1 VERAILHLAVDSF
14 PIEAER
20 LRCPKL
26 AGRPVALAPGDSP
39 RPRVLAASREARA
52 AGVTPGTPLV
62 LARRRCPGL
71 VTLSPDRD
79 LYEGLSESLLGRLRA
94 FAPVI
99 EPGPGS
105 GRFFLDL
112 TGVARRAPDV
122 RDRAARAGRE
132 IESAFRLHPTL
143 GVAGNKLVSRVAA
156 GVLAPDGDLL
166 DVPAGSEAAFLAP
179 LPVGVLPS
187 ARGRAEA
194 ARLHLLNIRL
204 VRDVERLTAVQLR
217 AAFGRLAETL
227 WREARGVDP
236 TPVSPREAAPRAIA
250 EETLARETN
259 DARVLSARV
268 ERLAAEVGAGL
279 RARGQGTRR
288 LTLRASY
295 ADGREE
301 SARRSFPEALRG
313 AAELRAAALALLD
326 RAVARRVRVRRLRL
340 EASAIAPG
348 ARQLTLWD
356 GAAACGDA
364 AGRAVARGPAAAAI
378 PRGEALEAALD
389 RVRARFGG
397 DALTPAS
404 WMALGLSLHPA
415 TGRHALRPSARP

>member
-14 PIEAER
+14 AIQAER

-62 LARRRCPGL
+62 LARRRCPDL
-71 VTLSPDRD
+71 VALPPDRD
-79 LYEGLSESLLGRLRA
+79 LYAGLSESLLSRLRA
-94 FAPVI
+94 FAPLI

-156 GVLAPDGDLL
+156 GVLAPDGELL
-166 DVPAGSEAAFLAP
+166 DVPLGSEAAFLAP

-194 ARLHLLNIRL
+194 ARLDRLNIRL
-204 VRDVERLTAVQLR
+204 VRDVERLTPAQLR
-217 AAFGRLAETL
+217 AAFGRAAEPL

-236 TPVSPREAAPRAIA
+236 TPVSPREAAPCAIA

-259 DARVLSARV
+259 DGRVLAAHV

-288 LTLRASY
+288 LALRAWY

-301 SARRSFPEALRG
+301 AAQRSFVEPLLG
-313 AAELRAAALALLD
+313 GAELREAALTLLA

-340 EASAIAPG
+340 TAHAIAPG
-348 ARQLTLWD
+348 ARQLSLWD
-356 GAAACGDA
+356 RAWDAGAS
-364 AGRAVARGPAAAAI
+364 PH
-378 PRGEALEAALD
+378 ALEAALD
-389 RVRARFGG
+389 RIRARFGAE
-397 DALTPAS
+397 ALKPAS
-404 WMALGLSLHPA
+404 WMALGLALHPT
-415 TGRHALRPSARP
+415 TGRHAVRPSPRP